1 MPYSLETVHPLLV
14 HFPIALFST
23 GLFFDI
29 LAKLLNNEELDH
41 AGFWTMLM
49 ALISSPFT
57 IIAGIFAFLEE
68 GSFLDLFQLPFYHG
82 ILVLISTLI
91 LLVLFWARIKFQLDI
106 QYSSLKRNIYLSL
119 HILAVGILFYGAHL
133 GAQTAG
139 RI

>member
-23 GLFFDI
+23 GLLLDI
-29 LAKLLNNEELDH
+29 LSKLLNNEELDH

-57 IIAGIFAFLEE
+57 IIAGIFAFMEE
-68 GSFLDLFQLPFYHG
+68 GSWLDLYQFQHG
-82 ILVLISTLI
+82 ILAFISTLF
-91 LLVLFWARIKFQLDI
+91 LLVLFWTRIKFQLDFR
-106 QYSSLKRNIYLSL
+106 YSNLKRNIYLSL

-133 GAQTAG
+133 GAKVAD

>member
-1 MPYSLETVHPLLV
+1 MPFSLETIHPLLV

-29 LAKLLNNEELDH
+29 LARWLNNEELNH

-49 ALISSPFT
+49 ALISTPFT
-57 IIAGIFAFLEE
+57 ILSGIIAFMEE
-68 GSFLDLFQLPFYHG
+68 GSFLDLFQFYHG
-82 ILVLISTLI
+82 ILMFISTLF
-91 LLVLFWARIKFQLDI
+91 LLLLFFARIKFDLDFR
-106 QYSSLKRNIYLSL
+106 YSSLKRNIYLSL

-133 GAQTAG
+133 GAKAAD

>member
-1 MPYSLETVHPLLV
+1 MPYSLDTVHPLLV

-29 LAKLLNNEELDH
+29 LAKLFNNEELNH

-49 ALISSPFT
+49 ALVSSPFT
-57 IIAGIFAFLEE
+57 IIAGIFSFMEE
-68 GSFLDLFQLPFYHG
+68 GSFLDLFQFYHG
-82 ILVLISTLI
+82 ILVLISTL
-91 LLVLFWARIKFQLDI
+91 LLLILFWARIKFQMDFR
-106 QYSSLKRNIYLSL
+106 YSPFKRNIYLFL

-133 GAQTAG
+133 GAQAAD

>member
-49 ALISSPFT
+49 ALVSSPFT
-57 IIAGIFAFLEE
+57 IIAGIFAFLENH
-68 GSFLDLFQLPFYHG
+68 GDFLDLFQFQHG
-82 ILVLISTLI
+82 ILAFISTLF
-91 LLVLFWARIKFQLDI
+91 LLVLFWGRIKFQLVFR
-106 QYSSLKRNIYLSL
+106 YSSLKRNIYLFL
-119 HILAVGILFYGAHL
+119 HILAVVILFYGAHL
-133 GAQTAG
+133 GAKTAD

>member
-1 MPYSLETVHPLLV
+1 MPPYSIDTVHPLLV

-29 LAKLLNNEELDH
+29 LAKLLDNEEFDH

-57 IIAGIFAFLEE
+57 IIAGIFAFMEE
-68 GSFLDLFQLPFYHG
+68 GSWLDLYQFQHG
-82 ILVLISTLI
+82 ILVLISTLL
-91 LLVLFWARIKFQLDI
+91 LLVLFWARIKFQLDFR
-106 QYSSLKRNIYLSL
+106 YSGLKRNIYLAL

-133 GAQTAG
+133 GAKAAD

>member
-1 MPYSLETVHPLLV
+1 MPPYSIDTVHPLLV

-29 LAKLLNNEELDH
+29 LAKVLDNEELDH

-57 IIAGIFAFLEE
+57 IIAGIFAFMEE
-68 GSFLDLFQLPFYHG
+68 GSWLDLYQFQHG
-82 ILVLISTLI
+82 ILAFISTLF
-91 LLVLFWARIKFQLDI
+91 LLVLFWARIKFQLDFR
-106 QYSSLKRNIYLSL
+106 YSSLKRYIYLFS

-133 GAQTAG
+133 GAKFAG
-139 RI
+139 KI

>member
-1 MPYSLETVHPLLV
+1 MPPYSIDTVHPLLV

-29 LAKLLNNEELDH
+29 LAKLLDNEEFDH

-57 IIAGIFAFLEE
+57 IIAGIFAFMEE
-68 GSFLDLFQLPFYHG
+68 GSWLDLYQFQHG
-82 ILVLISTLI
+82 LLAFISTLF
-91 LLVLFWARIKFQLDI
+91 LLVLFWARIKFQLDFR
-106 QYSSLKRNIYLSL
+106 YSGLKRNIYLAL

-133 GAQTAG
+133 GAKVAD

>member
-1 MPYSLETVHPLLV
+1 MPYSIDTVHPLLV

-29 LAKLLNNEELDH
+29 LAKLLDNEEFDH

-57 IIAGIFAFLEE
+57 IIAGIFAFMEE
-68 GSFLDLFQLPFYHG
+68 GSWLDLYQFQHG
-82 ILVLISTLI
+82 LLAFISTLF
-91 LLVLFWARIKFQLDI
+91 LLVLFWARIKFQLDFR
-106 QYSSLKRNIYLSL
+106 YSGLKRNIYLAL

-133 GAQTAG
+133 GEKAAD

>member
-1 MPYSLETVHPLLV
+1 MIYSLETVHPLLV

-29 LAKLLNNEELDH
+29 LARFLSNEELDH

-57 IIAGIFAFLEE
+57 IISGIITFVENR
-68 GSFLDLFQLPFYHG
+68 GDFLDLFQFYHG
-82 ILVLISTLI
+82 ILVFISTL
-91 LLVLFWARIKFQLDI
+91 LLLILFWTRIKFQMDFR
-106 QYSSLKRNIYLSL
+106 YSPLKRNIYLFL
-119 HILAVGILFYGAHL
+119 HILVVGILFYGAHL
-133 GAQTAG
+133 GAKAAD

>member
-1 MPYSLETVHPLLV
+1 MPYTLETIHPLLV

-29 LAKLLNNEELDH
+29 LARLFNNEELDH

-49 ALISSPFT
+49 ALVSSPFT
-57 IIAGIFAFLEE
+57 IIAGIIAFLEE
-68 GSFLDLFQLPFYHG
+68 GSFLDLPQFNHG
-82 ILVLISTLI
+82 ILVLISTL
-91 LLVLFWARIKFQLDI
+91 LLLILFWARIKFQMDFR
-106 QYSSLKRNIYLSL
+106 YSILKRNIYLSL
-119 HILAVGILFYGAHL
+119 HCLAVGILFYGAHL

>member
-23 GLFFDI
+23 GLLLDI
-29 LAKLLNNEELDH
+29 LSKLLNNEELDH

-57 IIAGIFAFLEE
+57 IIAGIFAFMEE
-68 GSFLDLFQLPFYHG
+68 GSWLDIYQFQHG
-82 ILVLISTLI
+82 ILAFISTLL
-91 LLVLFWARIKFQLDI
+91 LLVLFWARIKFQLDFR
-106 QYSSLKRNIYLSL
+106 YSSLKRNIYLFL

-133 GAQTAG
+133 GAKVAD

>member
-29 LAKLLNNEELDH
+29 LARLLNNEELDH

-49 ALISSPFT
+49 ALVSSPFT
-57 IIAGIFAFLEE
+57 IIAGIFAFLENH
-68 GSFLDLFQLPFYHG
+68 GDFLDLFQFQHG
-82 ILVLISTLI
+82 ILAFISTLF
-91 LLVLFWARIKFQLDI
+91 LLVLFWGRIKFQLDFR
-106 QYSSLKRNIYLSL
+106 YSSLKRNIYLSL

-133 GAQTAG
+133 GAKVAD

>member
-1 MPYSLETVHPLLV
+1 MPYSLETIHPLLV

-29 LAKLLNNEELDH
+29 LSRLLNNEELDH

-49 ALISSPFT
+49 ALVSTPFT
-57 IIAGIFAFLEE
+57 IIAGGIAFLDE
-68 GSFLDLFQLPFYHG
+68 GTVLDLFQFYHG
-82 ILVLISTLI
+82 ILALISTLI
-91 LLVLFWARIKFQLDI
+91 LLVLFWARIKFQLDFR
-106 QYSSLKRNIYLSL
+106 YSTMKRNIYLVL

>member
-29 LAKLLNNEELDH
+29 LARLLNNEELDH

-49 ALISSPFT
+49 ALVSSPFT
-57 IIAGIFAFLEE
+57 IIAGIFAFLENH
-68 GSFLDLFQLPFYHG
+68 GDFLDLFQFQHG
-82 ILVLISTLI
+82 ILAFISTLF
-91 LLVLFWARIKFQLDI
+91 LLVLFWGRIKFQLVFR
-106 QYSSLKRNIYLSL
+106 YSSLKRNIYLFL

-133 GAQTAG
+133 GAKTAD

>member
-1 MPYSLETVHPLLV
+1 MPYSLETIHPLLV

-57 IIAGIFAFLEE
+57 IIAGIFAFMEE
-68 GSFLDLFQLPFYHG
+68 GSWLDLYQFQHG
-82 ILVLISTLI
+82 ILVLISTLL
-91 LLVLFWARIKFQLDI
+91 LLVLFWARIKFQLDFR
-106 QYSSLKRNIYLSL
+106 YSGLKRNIYLAL

-133 GAQTAG
+133 GAKAAD

>member
-1 MPYSLETVHPLLV
+1 MPYSLETIHPLLV

-29 LAKLLNNEELDH
+29 LARLLNNEELDN

-49 ALISSPFT
+49 GLISSPFT
-57 IIAGIFAFLEE
+57 IIAGLIAFLEE
-68 GSFLDLFQLPFYHG
+68 ASFLDLPQFNHG
-82 ILVLISTLI
+82 ILALISTLI
-91 LLVLFWARIKFQLDI
+91 LLILFCVRIKFELDFR
-106 QYSSLKRNIYLSL
+106 YSGLKRNIYIFL
-119 HILAVGILFYGAHL
+119 HILTVGILFYGAHL

>member
-1 MPYSLETVHPLLV
+1 MPYSIDTVHPLLV

-29 LAKLLNNEELDH
+29 LAKLLDNEEFDH

-57 IIAGIFAFLEE
+57 IIAGIFAFMEE
-68 GSFLDLFQLPFYHG
+68 GSWLDLYQFQHG
-82 ILVLISTLI
+82 LLAFISTLF
-91 LLVLFWARIKFQLDI
+91 LLVLFWARIKFQLDFR
-106 QYSSLKRNIYLSL
+106 YSGLKRNIYLVL

-133 GAQTAG
+133 GAKTAD

>member
-1 MPYSLETVHPLLV
+1 MPYSLETIHPLLV

-29 LAKLLNNEELDH
+29 LARLLNNEELDH

-57 IIAGIFAFLEE
+57 IIAGLFAFMEE
-68 GSFLDLFQLPFYHG
+68 GSWLYLYQFQHG
-82 ILVLISTLI
+82 ILAFISTLF
-91 LLVLFWARIKFQLDI
+91 LLVLFWARIKFQLDFR
-106 QYSSLKRNIYLSL
+106 YSPIKRNFYIFL
-119 HILAVGILFYGAHL
+119 HTLVVGFLFFGAHL
-133 GAQTAG
+133 GAKAAG

>member
-57 IIAGIFAFLEE
+57 IIAGIFAFMEE
-68 GSFLDLFQLPFYHG
+68 GSFLDLFQFYHG
-82 ILVLISTLI
+82 ILMLISTLF
-91 LLVLFWARIKFQLDI
+91 LLFLFLARIKFDLDFR
-106 QYSSLKRNIYLSL
+106 YSSLKRNLYLFL
-119 HILAVGILFYGAHL
+119 HILIVGILFYGAHL
-133 GAQTAG
+133 GAKAAD

>member
-29 LAKLLNNEELDH
+29 LAKLLDNEEFDH

-57 IIAGIFAFLEE
+57 IIAGIFAFMEE
-68 GSFLDLFQLPFYHG
+68 GSWLDLYQFQHG
-82 ILVLISTLI
+82 LLAFISTLF
-91 LLVLFWARIKFQLDI
+91 LLVLFWARIKFQLDFR
-106 QYSSLKRNIYLSL
+106 YSGLKRNIYLAL

-133 GAQTAG
+133 GAKAAD

>member
-1 MPYSLETVHPLLV
+1 MPYSIDTVHPLLV

-29 LAKLLNNEELDH
+29 LAKLLNNEELVH

-49 ALISSPFT
+49 ALVSSPFA
-57 IIAGIFAFLEE
+57 IIAGIFVFLENH
-68 GSFLDLFQLPFYHG
+68 GDFLDLFQFQHG
-82 ILVLISTLI
+82 ILAFISTLF
-91 LLVLFWARIKFQLDI
+91 LLVLFWGRIKFQLDFR
-106 QYSSLKRNIYLSL
+106 YSSLKRNIYLFL

-133 GAQTAG
+133 GAQVAE

>member
-23 GLFFDI
+23 GLLLDI
-29 LAKLLNNEELDH
+29 LSKLLNNEELDH

-57 IIAGIFAFLEE
+57 IIAGIFAFMEE
-68 GSFLDLFQLPFYHG
+68 GSWLDIYQFQHG
-82 ILVLISTLI
+82 ILAFISTLL
-91 LLVLFWARIKFQLDI
+91 LLVLFWVRIKFQLDFR
-106 QYSSLKRNIYLSL
+106 YSSLKRNIYLSL

-133 GAQTAG
+133 GAKAAD

>member
-1 MPYSLETVHPLLV
+1 MPYSLETVHPLLI

-29 LAKLLNNEELDH
+29 LAKLLDNEEFDH

-57 IIAGIFAFLEE
+57 IIAGIFAFMEE
-68 GSFLDLFQLPFYHG
+68 GSWLDLYQFQHG
-82 ILVLISTLI
+82 LLAFISTLF
-91 LLVLFWARIKFQLDI
+91 LLVLFWARIKFQLDFR
-106 QYSSLKRNIYLSL
+106 YSGLKRNIYLAL

-133 GAQTAG
+133 GAKAAD